1 MHFSKIRQ
9 AITTIGLTLSF
20 SFAVPAIAADNG
32 FYAGGSAG
40 TTKWNIGPSDI
51 LSTGSIENNNTGY
64 KIFGG
69 YDFNKTWGLE
79 FGYLDLGKYSFKG
92 TYGGSSVRG
101 DIKITAWDVMGVGN
115 FHVTDDIALFAKVG
129 VYAWDAKASASNGS
143 INNSATGTGSNA
155 MFGLGMKYNLND
167 RFSFRGEWERFHDSS
182 NPIDLL
188 SIGVA
193 YKF

>member
-1 MHFSKIRQ
+1 MQISRIRY
-9 AITTIGLTLSF
+9 ALNAFGFALSF
-20 SFAVPAIAADNG
+20 CSVGLATAADNG

-69 YDFNKTWGLE
+69 YDFNKTWGVE

-101 DIKITAWDVMGVGN
+101 DIKITAWDVMAVGN
-115 FHVTDDIALFAKVG
+115 FNVTDDIALFAKLG
-129 VYAWDAKASASNGS
+129 IYAWDAKASASNGS

-155 MFGLGMKYNLND
+155 MFGLGMKYNFTD
-167 RFSFRGEWERFHDSS
+167 HFSFRGEWERFHDSS

-188 SIGVA
+188 SVGVA